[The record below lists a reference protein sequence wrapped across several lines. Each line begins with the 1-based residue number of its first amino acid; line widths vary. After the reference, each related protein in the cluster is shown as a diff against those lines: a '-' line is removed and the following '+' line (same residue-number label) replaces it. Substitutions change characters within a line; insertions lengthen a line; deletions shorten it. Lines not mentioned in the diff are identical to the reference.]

1 LPESG
6 LTDEAL
12 RDRIR
17 EVKREEE
24 SISYERRML
33 HGKID
38 VVRSEIIAR
47 MKRGS
52 GDAPEGADSLEGLV
66 KRGSG
71 PAPAGEDSLESLVGR
86 LTDALTHTGP
96 PPLDDELARFGHA
109 DDPAGDDDAV
119 TDVLPELGT
128 MTDSELTALVKA
140 LTARERRTSAR
151 RQELHREL
159 DRLRSDHVARLQQKY
174 SDTVEG

>member
-17 EVKREEE
+17 EVKRDEE
-24 SISYERRML
+24 SISYERRLL

-66 KRGSG
+66 Q
-71 PAPAGEDSLESLVGR
+71 R

-109 DDPAGDDDAV
+109 DDPAGDDASV
-119 TDVLPELGT
+119 GDVLPELSSLG
-128 MTDSELTALVKA
+128 DAELAGLVKA